1 MFHDLVLV
9 FTSSLVALFPIV
21 NPIGNS
27 FIVNS
32 LIEDGANDEKHRNEL
47 VKKVALY
54 SLMLGLGCLLIGRFI
69 LMAFSLSIPI
79 IQVGGGLMICKT
91 AWELLSDDKPKK
103 THSDDKDKLA
113 NIDVESNLFYPITFP
128 ITMGSGSISVIF
140 TLAAN
145 ATVDGN
151 LFHTALNYVSVG
163 LAILVICCL
172 IYIFLLKAD
181 KIVKRLGPSGNQV
194 INKLIAFLTLCIGI
208 QILATGI
215 FKAIAMSH

>member
-79 IQVGGGLMICKT
+79 IQIGGGLMICKT

>member
-9 FTSSLVALFPIV
+9 FTSSLIALFPIV

-47 VKKVALY
+47 VKKVAIY

-79 IQVGGGLMICKT
+79 IQIGGGLMICKT

-103 THSDDKDKLA
+103 TNSEDKDKLA

-172 IYIFLLKAD
+172 IYVFLLKAD

-208 QILATGI
+208 QILVTGI
-215 FKAIAMSH
+215 FKAIAMNH

>member
-9 FTSSLVALFPIV
+9 FTSSLIALFPIV

-47 VKKVALY
+47 VKKVAIY

-79 IQVGGGLMICKT
+79 IQIGGGLMICKT

-103 THSDDKDKLA
+103 TNSDDKDKLA

-145 ATVDGN
+145 ATVDRN

-172 IYIFLLKAD
+172 IYVFLLKAD

-208 QILATGI
+208 QILVTGI
-215 FKAIAMSH
+215 FKAIAMNH